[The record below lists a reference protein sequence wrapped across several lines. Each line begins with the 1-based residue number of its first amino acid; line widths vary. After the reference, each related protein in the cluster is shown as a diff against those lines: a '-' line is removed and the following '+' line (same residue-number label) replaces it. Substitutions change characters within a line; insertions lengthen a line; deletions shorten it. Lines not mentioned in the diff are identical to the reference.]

1 MKKEQQICSPGFLH
15 LPCHLE
21 SIQALFYHLN
31 ELVYMTD
38 MDTNELIY
46 LNKSGLEKYGFDS
59 VEQLKGLKCYDVLQN
74 NSSPCSFCTNSELV
88 PLKYTEWKIYNPVI
102 KRHYM
107 LKDTMICH
115 GDKRY
120 RLEIA
125 VDISDSEKIHAA
137 VQNYQDLEKVANEGV
152 RQALE
157 ASTPDESINCFLE
170 YLGKALKGDRAYIF
184 EKNENGYDDNTYEWV
199 ASGIEPQIHNLQNL
213 PPEVCSVWYK
223 SFENGNPVSIAN
235 IEEIRELDPE
245 QYQVLAPQG
254 IQSVVVVPIFL
265 DGNVIGFYG
274 IDNPPVS
281 ELEYTYHLLNIVG
294 HFFTSA
300 MKRRRLVRELHS
312 LSHKD
317 SFTML
322 GNRLA
327 MKEYI
332 SSVHMS
338 ESMGVLYCDI
348 TGLKFINDTYGHSAG
363 DQLILNACSC
373 MKKIFPKE
381 SLFRIG
387 GDELLMLCQ
396 NISREEL
403 ENKIQSFKK
412 LLEKNSVVL
421 AIGMEYTPLLSTS
434 SVEQLM
440 KEAEKKMYED
450 KSLYYRQKGLD
461 RRNR

>member
-1 MKKEQQICSPGFLH
+1 MDKQQHTSSPEFLH
-15 LPCHLE
+15 LPCHIQ

-46 LNKSGLEKYGFDS
+46 LNKIGLEKYGFKS
-59 VEQLKGLKCYDVLQN
+59 LEELKGLKCYHVLQN
-74 NSSPCSFCTNSELV
+74 NSSPCSFCTNEELI

-107 LKDTMICH
+107 LKDTMICL
-115 GDKRY
+115 DNKRY

-125 VDISDSEKIHAA
+125 IDISDSERVHAA

-184 EKNENGYDDNTYEWV
+184 EKNEFGCDDNTYEWV

-213 PPEVCSVWYK
+213 PPEVCDIWYK
-223 SFENGNPVSIAN
+223 NFKNGNHVSISN
-235 IEEIRELDPE
+235 IEDIRESDPE

-254 IQSVVVVPIFL
+254 IHSVVVVPIFL
-265 DGNVIGFYG
+265 DGSIIGFYG
-274 IDNPPVS
+274 VDNPPVN
-281 ELEYTYHLLNIVG
+281 ELEYTYNLLNIVG
-294 HFFTSA
+294 HFLTST
-300 MKRRRLVRELHS
+300 MKRRRLVRELHD

-327 MKEYI
+327 MKKYI
-332 SSVHMS
+332 SSVDPKK
-338 ESMGVLYCDI
+338 SMGVLYCDI
-348 TGLKFINDTYGHSAG
+348 TGLKYTNDHYGHSAG
-363 DQLILNACSC
+363 DKLIMNTCHCLKQVFS
-373 MKKIFPKE
+373 KE

-396 NISREEL
+396 DISENEL
-403 ENKIQSFKK
+403 KEKIRILKE
-412 LLEKNSVVL
+412 LLEKKSIVL
-421 AIGMEYTPLLSTS
+421 AMGMEYTPLLSHTCI
-434 SVEQLM
+434 EQLM
-440 KEAEKKMYED
+440 KIAEQKMYED
-450 KSLYYRQKGLD
+450 KSLYYKQKGLD
-461 RRNR
+461 RRIR